1 MNATTTTTRSTEP
14 QAKTESRRPMQV
26 RTGLRAGTWLLTTAG
41 Q

>member
-1 MNATTTTTRSTEP
+1 MKIKNKVENKESK
-14 QAKTESRRPMQV
+14 AKTEKGRPMQI